1 MYVCLCVCMY
11 VRTYVRTYVCVCM
24 CVYVCVCMYVYVC
37 VYVCMFV
44 CVYVCMYVFMY
55 VCMWVCHCN
64 SVSLCHIMISLQCI
78 ISLYRSIIMFIYIYI
93 YIYHYPFQHSLLPW
107 LPHCHGSYGYL
118 CSFGWACWASS
129 TEFTAGWSM
138 AWCVQTVRSHRHMMQ
153 DTRRNV
159 FWWNLMNFSISL
171 WISWEMRIVHL
182 AQRHLMITLMPR
194 TPKNPCQH
202 RLKRLAK
209 PMRLIKNVFSQAS
222 PKLPRLAWCTFGRG
236 HNASQRYPNFDA
248 TPCNRHN
255 QLGAIVMYDQSRE

>member
-1 MYVCLCVCMY
+1 MSYHDII
-11 VRTYVRTYVCVCM
+11 T
-24 CVYVCVCMYVYVC
+24 VYHIIISFYHYVYIHI
-37 VYVCMFV
+37 YI
-44 CVYVCMYVFMY
+44 
-55 VCMWVCHCN
+55 
-64 SVSLCHIMISLQCI
+64 SLSIPTFLAAMVASLPWIVWISLQFWL
-78 ISLYRSIIMFIYIYI
+78 SLLS
-93 YIYHYPFQHSLLPW
+93 FQHRVHCW
-107 LPHCHGSYGYL
+107 LEHGLVWPKCEKPS
-118 CSFGWACWASS
+118 C
-129 TEFTAGWSM
+129 
-138 AWCVQTVRSHRHMMQ
+138 HMMQ